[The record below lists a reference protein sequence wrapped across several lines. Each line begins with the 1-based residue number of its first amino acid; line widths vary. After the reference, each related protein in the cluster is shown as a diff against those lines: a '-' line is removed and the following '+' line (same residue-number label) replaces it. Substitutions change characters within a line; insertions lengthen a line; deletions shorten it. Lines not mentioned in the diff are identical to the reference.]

1 MQLCCT
7 PSTILRMV
15 PLPQEGGLNVTDQKR
30 KFLIL
35 IRFFE
40 GSSLRELS
48 AKLTEGVQQ
57 GFNSRLTT
65 KLNT

>member
-1 MQLCCT
+1 
-7 PSTILRMV
+7 MV

-40 GSSLRELS
+40 GSLLRELS